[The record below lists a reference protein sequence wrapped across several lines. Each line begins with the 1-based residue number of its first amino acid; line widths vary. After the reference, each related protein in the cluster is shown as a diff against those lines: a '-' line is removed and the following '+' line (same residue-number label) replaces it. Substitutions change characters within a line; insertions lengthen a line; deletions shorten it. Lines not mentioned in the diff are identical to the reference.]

1 MNVAPGSDQATK
13 PPGSVSRPQP
23 TGRWTKRSEHQRAYE
38 PTSSPQQPHGSRDMK
53 MIDAW
58 AVHEAVMRYACR
70 ADLTTREWRVLSAV
84 LSRTLRWQ
92 KVRDRVARSLLVEKS
107 GVGKGSIGATIQSLC
122 DLGFLTYEPG
132 RGRALSSVG
141 VIVPEHW
148 ERWRGGREVPDSETS
163 DVPESET
170 PEASEPETTEV
181 PASETSGVSKSGT
194 AEVAEHETLT
204 GGFDGRTST
213 GDRYGGGDTGLVV
226 LLPRDAE
233 ADVPHPPAPPDA
245 PAVVQAF
252 CEVVSA
258 RGVPWTEP
266 KSPSTSRGRGA
277 EAPRPTVRPRRL
289 GDVGGRGNV
298 HPSTGAGV
306 GAQGDPSRPRP
317 RAPQQRYGARG

>member
-1 MNVAPGSDQATK
+1 
-13 PPGSVSRPQP
+13 
-23 TGRWTKRSEHQRAYE
+23 
-38 PTSSPQQPHGSRDMK
+38 MK

-58 AVHEAVMRYACR
+58 AVHEAVMHHACR

-213 GDRYGGGDTGLVV
+213 GDRYGGGETGLVV
-226 LLPRDAE
+226 LLPRAAE
-233 ADVPHPPAPPDA
+233 ADAPPAPALTDA
-245 PAVVQAF
+245 HAVVQAF
-252 CEVVSA
+252 CEVVAA

-266 KSPSTSRGRGA
+266 QSLQRAVA
-277 EAPRPTVRPRRL
+277 EALRHHDPRAVLVGLGMWEAEETCIPRQVPEWVRKAIRQGPVPAHLNNATALVDEGGRRYERYSARKTVDHPSKADERRL
-289 GDVGGRGNV
+289 RSIRKPDM
-298 HPSTGAGV
+298 
-306 GAQGDPSRPRP
+306 
-317 RAPQQRYGARG
+317 ARGLRRR